1 MKELYHQIEFNK
13 IAELASG
20 YAVSDE
26 ATHTILNPV
35 IRLNRKDLIQD
46 LNLTDEFSYLLKL
59 VPFSLEHFEN
69 HDHELKLLQIP
80 GATGSVQT
88 ITGILKMANNE
99 LLFKHW
105 VKKVEAKSLSNIQ
118 SFTLLIPDLSL
129 IRKIILKVF
138 DKDSLIRSD
147 ASPELQHIRKSL
159 ISAKSSS
166 YKVFKNELQSYK
178 KQNVLAEGEESVS
191 NGRYVLRVLAEHKR
205 KVKGVITGESE
216 SGKTI
221 FIEPLICVQLNNE
234 IISLEQEERKEEL
247 KILRTL
253 SSALQPFI
261 EDIKIVYSKL
271 VYADICLAKAKFGIT
286 IKANKPILSQKKGI
300 KLIKAFHPLLQL
312 HLASKGLETV
322 PLNIELDTLHRI
334 ILVSGPNAGGKSV
347 VLKTIGLFQLMLING
362 YLIPAAKE
370 SVVHLF
376 DQMFL
381 DIGDQQ
387 SVENDLSTYSA
398 KLKFLQNV
406 LINGNE
412 DTLLLIDEFG
422 SGTDPL
428 IGGAIAEAALE
439 KFIDMGL
446 YGVITTHYSN
456 LKALAH
462 NQNGLANACMQY
474 DEKAMEPKFILEIG
488 KPGSSYAFDMADKLK
503 FPKSIL
509 KDARKK
515 MDKGV
520 VNFEDLIRRLELE
533 KLSLA
538 ERNQDLMNKIDSLNK
553 LIRAYEVMNKQ
564 HELKKLKLRL
574 ESKSLDY
581 EKALERKA
589 EANQVIKEI
598 EEKLDLIKARQLA
611 EERLH
616 ALKSVEQEY
625 VELNNQLLD
634 KLQTSVELED
644 LKVGDEVIL
653 FKNNL
658 KGTISKIRGSKVEVT
673 TEFITLKVDY
683 KELNLS
689 PKKEDLIKRPKT
701 EIDLVTKASMMSS
714 TIDLR
719 GSLPSEA
726 LRQLEDYID
735 LSLLSNLKE
744 FKIVHGKGSGKLRK
758 SVHELLKKNKFIKS
772 WKHPDES
779 EGGTGITIAHF
790 TE

>member
-13 IAELASG
+13 VVELASVH
-20 YAVSDE
+20 AVSDE
-26 ATHTILNPV
+26 AIHTILNPV
-35 IRLNRKDLIQD
+35 PRESRKELMYD
-46 LNLTDEFSYLLKL
+46 LNITEELSFLLKL
-59 VPFSLEHFEN
+59 VPFSLQHFEN
-69 HDHELKLLQIP
+69 LEPEFKLMQIS
-80 GATGSVQT
+80 GATGSVQA
-88 ITGILKMANNE
+88 ILGILKIANNE
-99 LLFKHW
+99 LSLKGW
-105 VKKVEAKSLSNIQ
+105 INKDEAKSLTNLQNLVS
-118 SFTLLIPDLSL
+118 LIPDLTQT
-129 IRKIILKVF
+129 RKIILKVF
-138 DKDSLIRSD
+138 DKDSVIRSD
-147 ASPELQHIRKSL
+147 ASPELQMIRKSL
-159 ISAKSSS
+159 INAKSSS
-166 YKVFKNELQSYK
+166 YRVFKNELQSYR

-247 KILRTL
+247 KILREL
-253 SSALQPFI
+253 SSLLQPFI
-261 EDIKIVYSKL
+261 EDIKN
-271 VYADICLAKAKFGIT
+271 VYAKLIQTDVCLAKAKLGILM
-286 IKANKPILSQKKGI
+286 KASKPILSRKKNI
-300 KLIKAFHPLLQL
+300 RLIKAFHPLLQL
-312 HLASKGLETV
+312 HLAAKGMETV
-322 PLNIELDTLHRI
+322 ALNIELDTINRI

-347 VLKTIGLFQLMLING
+347 VLKTIGLFQVMLTNG
-362 YLIPAAKE
+362 YLIPAGKD

-406 LINGNE
+406 LTNGNAE
-412 DTLLLIDEFG
+412 SLLLIDEFG
-422 SGTDPL
+422 SGTDPM
-428 IGGAIAEAALE
+428 IGGSIAEAALE
-439 KFIDMGL
+439 KFIDLGT

-462 NQNGLANACMQY
+462 NKKGLTNACMLY
-474 DEKAMEPKFILEIG
+474 DEKAMEAKYVLEIG
-488 KPGSSYAFDMADKLK
+488 KPGSSYAFDMADKLM
-503 FPKSIL
+503 FPKQIL
-509 KDARKK
+509 REARKK

-520 VNFEDLIRRLELE
+520 VNFEDLIRRLEQE
-533 KLSLA
+533 KLSLI
-538 ERNQDLMNKIDSLNK
+538 ERNQDLMNKIESLNK
-553 LIRAYEVMNKQ
+553 LIRAYELMNHQ
-564 HELKKLKLRL
+564 HEVKKLKLKL
-574 ESKSLDY
+574 ESKGLDY
-581 EKALERKA
+581 EKALEKKA
-589 EANQVIKEI
+589 ESNRLIKEI
-598 EEKLDLIKARQLA
+598 EEKLDLVKARQLA
-611 EERLH
+611 EERLRK
-616 ALKSVEQEY
+616 LKSVEQEY
-625 VELNNQLLD
+625 VELNSKFLD
-634 KLQTSVELED
+634 KLQTSVELKD
-644 LKVGDEVIL
+644 LKVGDEVVL

-689 PKKEDLIKRPKT
+689 QKKEELIKKPKA
-701 EIDLVTKASMMSS
+701 ELDLVTKASMMSG

-726 LRQLEDYID
+726 IKQLEDYID

-758 SVHELLKKNKFIKS
+758 SVHDLLKKNKFIKS
-772 WKHPDES
+772 WKHPEES
-779 EGGTGITIAHF
+779 EGGNGITIAQF